1 LVGFPSAFKT
11 ILFKTKFTSLKPNIH
26 PIILFLL
33 FLMLGSLSAKTS
45 YFFYVQLANK
55 NNSPYTFSNPSAYLS
70 ERAITRRAFFGIE
83 CDSTDL
89 PISPS
94 YISQIKSV
102 GVNIHCRNKWI
113 NGVTVVVSDTSIIK
127 QVRTLPFV
135 KWVQYT
141 GKRDAALPVSAKVN
155 AETTTL
161 NYGSATAQVN
171 QINGSYFHNAGY
183 TGKDIV
189 IGVLDAGFTNVNTN
203 HAFDSLRFQGRL
215 LGTKD
220 IAEPNSNI
228 YSLDDHGANVLSIM
242 TGNLPGKYLGAAP
255 KASYWLIRTEYSPT
269 EYLVETDFWASGIEF
284 ADSVGVDVINSS
296 LVYTEFDDPGMDF
309 TYNDMNGKVSRA
321 SRAASLASKKGII
334 VCNSAGNY
342 GSSMWQYLGS
352 PADAD
357 GIITVGSVTSTGSPS
372 DFSSYGPS
380 SDGRVKPEICALGT
394 STAFVNKNGSVSTGN
409 GTSYSSPVIAGTVAC
424 LVQALKETNS
434 HFDVESI
441 RTLLIQSSNMYYNP
455 TDQLGY
461 GIPDFDK
468 LLKYLNFYDSKKAEA
483 SSFEPSY
490 DAYDKTIHIVM
501 FNNSET
507 TDKIVRI
514 YSITGCKMLEKT
526 IMGTITILPVNRF
539 PTGIYMVSIFSN
551 GKMDSKKIIVQ

>member
-1 LVGFPSAFKT
+1 MSQISLSFN
-11 ILFKTKFTSLKPNIH
+11 LFKSYISLKSNIY
-26 PIILFLL
+26 PYLISLL
-33 FLMLGSLSAKTS
+33 FLQSGLMSAKPS

-55 NNSPYTFSNPSAYLS
+55 NDSTYTLSTPSAYLS
-70 ERAITRRAFFGIE
+70 KRAIARRAFFGIE

-89 PISPS
+89 PISPF
-94 YISQIKSV
+94 YILKIKGV
-102 GVNIHCRNKWI
+102 GAIIHCRSKWM
-113 NGVTVVVSDTSIIK
+113 NGVTVLVTDSNVMK
-127 QVRTLPFV
+127 QVRAFPFV

-141 GKRDAALPVSAKVN
+141 GKRDVALPVSVKIK
-155 AETTTL
+155 AETTML
-161 NYGSATAQVN
+161 NYGFAATQEN
-171 QINGSYFHNAGY
+171 QMNGSYFHNAGY
-183 TGKDIV
+183 TGKGTV

-203 HAFDSLRFQGRL
+203 HAFDSLRLQGRL

-228 YSLDDHGANVLSIM
+228 YSLDEHGANVLSIM
-242 TGNLPGKYLGAAP
+242 TGNLPGKYLGTAP
-255 KASYWLIRTEYSPT
+255 NASFWLIRTEYAPT
-269 EYLVETDFWASGIEF
+269 ECLVETDFWTSGMEF
-284 ADSVGVDVINSS
+284 ADSVGVDVVNSS
-296 LVYTEFDDPGMDF
+296 LVYTEFDDSSMDF

-334 VCNSAGNY
+334 VCNSVGNY

-357 GIITVGSVTSTGSPS
+357 GIITVGAVTSTGSPS

-380 SDGRVKPEICALGT
+380 SDGRIKPEICALGT
-394 STAFVNKNGSVSTGN
+394 STAFVNKNGDVSTGS
-409 GTSYSSPVIAGTVAC
+409 GTSYASPVIAGTIAC
-424 LVQALKETNS
+424 LMQALKETNT

-441 RTLLIQSSNMYYNP
+441 RTLLIQSSNMNHNP

-468 LLKYLNFYDSKKAEA
+468 VLKYLNFYDSKKTET
-483 SSFEPSY
+483 SSFEPYY
-490 DAYDKTIHIVM
+490 DVINKTIRITL

-507 TDKIVRI
+507 TKKIVRV

-526 IMGTITILPVNRF
+526 ITGTITILPVNKLSF
-539 PTGIYMVSIFSN
+539 GVYLISITGN
-551 GKMDSKKIIVQ
+551 GKMESKKMIVQ

>member
-1 LVGFPSAFKT
+1 MK
-11 ILFKTKFTSLKPNIH
+11 
-26 PIILFLL
+26 PIIYSYLISLL
-33 FLMLGSLSAKTS
+33 FLQSGMVSAKTS
-45 YFFYVQLANK
+45 YSFYIQLDNK
-55 NNSPYTFSNPSAYLS
+55 NYSPYTLSNPSSYLS
-70 ERAITRRAFFGIE
+70 ERALERRAFFGIE

-89 PISPS
+89 PISPF
-94 YISQIKSV
+94 YISQIKCV
-102 GVNIHCRNKWI
+102 GVTIHCMSKWM
-113 NGVTVVVSDTSIIK
+113 NGVTVLVADSNLMK
-127 QVRTLPFV
+127 QVRLLSFV

-141 GKRDAALPVSAKVN
+141 GKRDVALPVSSKVK

-161 NYGSATAQVN
+161 NYGSAATQEN
-171 QINGSYFHNAGY
+171 QIKGSFFHNAGY
-183 TGKDIV
+183 NGKGIV

-203 HAFDSLRFQGRL
+203 HAFDSLRLQGRL

-228 YSLDDHGANVLSIM
+228 YSLDEHGANVLSIM
-242 TGNLPGKYLGAAP
+242 SGNLAGKYLGTAP
-255 KASYWLIRTEYSPT
+255 KASYWLIRTEYAPT
-269 EYLVETDFWASGIEF
+269 EYLVETDFWTSGIEF
-284 ADSVGVDVINSS
+284 ADSVGVDVVNSS
-296 LVYTEFDDPGMDF
+296 LNYTEFDDSSMDL
-309 TYNDMNGKVSRA
+309 TYNDMNGNVSRA

-357 GIITVGSVTSTGSPS
+357 GVIIVGSVTSTVSPS
-372 DFSSYGPS
+372 NFSSYGPS
-380 SDGRVKPEICALGT
+380 SDGRIKPEICALGT
-394 STAFVNKNGSVSTGN
+394 LTAFVNKNGVVSTGS
-409 GTSYSSPVIAGTVAC
+409 GTSYASPVIAGTIAC

-441 RTLLIQSSNMYYNP
+441 RTLLIQSSNMYHNP

-468 LLKYLNFYDSKKAEA
+468 VLKYLNSYDSKKMET
-483 SSFEPSY
+483 SSFEPYY
-490 DAYDKTIHIVM
+490 DVIDKTIRVTL

-507 TDKIVRI
+507 TEKIVRV

-526 IMGTITILPVNRF
+526 ITGIISILPANKLSVGVYLISF
-539 PTGIYMVSIFSN
+539 TGN
-551 GKMDSKKIIVQ
+551 GKMESKKIIVP